1 MKMFKNILIVA
12 STASFMFAGIGYHMA
27 NNYTGMDDP
36 NGASV
41 TPSYGVT
48 YDLNGQTSVG
58 YDSELGMM
66 MTFDAPAGTSLRL
79 GWVALVDASCTT
91 GTDGGAGAWDGT
103 EANCTDGY
111 DGGADAMTSIGLG
124 FTWWSGG
131 AGLNTS
137 ISTNYDYVMQGTENS
152 TNLSVVVGFGF

>member
-1 MKMFKNILIVA
+1 MKMFKNIAIVA
-12 STASFMFAGIGYHMA
+12 FATSFMFAGIGYHMA
-27 NNYTGMDDP
+27 NNYTGMDEAL
-36 NGASV
+36 GVTV

-79 GWVALVDASCTT
+79 GWVALEDATCTAF
-91 GTDGGAGAWDGT
+91 AGADWDGT
-103 EANCTDGY
+103 DADCTGDFV
-111 DGGADAMTSIGLG
+111 DVVAAKTSIGLG

-131 AGLNTS
+131 SGLNTS
-137 ISTNYDYVMQGTENS
+137 ISTNYDYIMQGDVDDT

>member
-1 MKMFKNILIVA
+1 MKMLKNIAIVA
-12 STASFMFAGIGYHMA
+12 FATSFMFAGIGYHMA
-27 NNYTGMDDP
+27 NNYTGMDDA

-66 MTFDAPAGTSLRL
+66 MTFAAPAGTSLRL
-79 GWVALVDASCTT
+79 GWVALVDATCTAF
-91 GTDGGAGAWDGT
+91 DGADWDGT
-103 EANCTDGY
+103 ADDCTGDFV
-111 DGGADAMTSIGLG
+111 DTVDAKTSIGLG

-131 AGLNTS
+131 DGLNTT
-137 ISTNYDYVMQGTENS
+137 ISTNYDYIMQGELNA